1 MPRGSSVHLH
11 HPAYSLT
18 TTVVDYT
25 SPKNISRARGGY
37 LGMVSIKQG
46 SSVYTI
52 WARPG
57 DVSEVAAATSLRGG
71 LRATVEMEMLKAFKK
86 SGCCWRIEVM

>member
-1 MPRGSSVHLH
+1 LFRSQVLRLQPGQEAADADVQFAANLSCFFSKARNS
-11 HPAYSLT
+11 T
-18 TTVVDYT
+18 ETVVDYT
-25 SPKNISRARGGY
+25 SPKHISRARGGY

-57 DVSEVAAATSLRGG
+57 DVSEVAEASAQP
-71 LRATVEMEMLKAFKK
+71 
-86 SGCCWRIEVM
+86 

>member
-57 DVSEVAAATSLRGG
+57 DVSEVAEASAQQ
-71 LRATVEMEMLKAFKK
+71 
-86 SGCCWRIEVM
+86 